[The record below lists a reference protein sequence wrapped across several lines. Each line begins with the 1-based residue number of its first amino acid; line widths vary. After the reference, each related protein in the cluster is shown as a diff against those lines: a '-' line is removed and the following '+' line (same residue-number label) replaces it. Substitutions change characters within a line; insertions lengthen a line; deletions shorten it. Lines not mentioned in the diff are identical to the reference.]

1 MSITNWGNITWT
13 LFHTLAEK
21 INEDKFYNVKDL
33 FIEFITHTCQNL
45 PCPIC
50 ANHASQTLKQA
61 RFNLIRTKAD
71 MIEFLRQFH
80 NIVNIRV
87 GYPIVEKEFVIKKYK
102 SGILSYIVHNFNLSY
117 SHKYGNFEVNSF
129 HQSNMRQNYLKR
141 ANKMLVSIAQYC
153 N

>member
-1 MSITNWGNITWT
+1 MSVTNWGNITWT

-21 INEDKFYNVKDL
+21 IRERDFPIVKNL
-33 FIEFITHTCQNL
+33 FIQFIKDTCQNL

-50 ANHASQTLKQA
+50 ANHASETLKQA
-61 RFNLIRTKAD
+61 RFNLIVTKAD

-87 GYPIVEKEFVIKKYK
+87 GYPIVEKDFVIKKYK
-102 SGILSYIVHNFNLSY
+102 TGILYNMVNNFNLAY

-129 HQSNMRQNYLKR
+129 HQSNMRQNYLKH
-141 ANKMLVSIAQYC
+141 ANNMLANIGKYC